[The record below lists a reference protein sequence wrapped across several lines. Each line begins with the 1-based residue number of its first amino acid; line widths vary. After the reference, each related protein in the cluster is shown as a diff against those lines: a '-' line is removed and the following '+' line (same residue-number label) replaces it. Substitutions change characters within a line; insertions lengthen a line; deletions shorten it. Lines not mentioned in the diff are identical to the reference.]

1 MVERSMRMP
10 SFASGNICFKLAAAR
25 STAITARMP

>member
-1 MVERSMRMP
+1 MIERSMRML
-10 SFASGNICFKLAAAR
+10 SFASGNICFRFAAAR